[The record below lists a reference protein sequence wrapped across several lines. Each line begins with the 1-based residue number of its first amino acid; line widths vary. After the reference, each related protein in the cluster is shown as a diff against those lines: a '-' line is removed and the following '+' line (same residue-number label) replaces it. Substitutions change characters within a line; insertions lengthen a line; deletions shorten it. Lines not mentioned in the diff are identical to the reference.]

1 MAINP
6 QTLGRAVRDL
16 REGAGKTQEE
26 LGKAAGYQTGAA
38 VSISRLETGKAQP
51 GIERMKMIAKV
62 LGVELEEL
70 QQRASNPDR
79 EAQLTNE
86 RPKDREQRVI
96 SEVVERKERLDEAT
110 TAFTEAYER
119 ATGSFLL
126 NFGRIVERIKGA
138 PPLEPPASREQRS
151 EHTTAA
157 VVADES
163 VELGAT
169 AAGGIA
175 AGVVLGLLSTGR
187 FSRSVAGLGAAGIG
201 AVAIGVLAESAV
213 ALIMSTRKQQQE
225 RMRKLDE
232 IEERLAATEEAA
244 RALITRL
251 PSGSELLNY
260 IAVHAGHALDRW
272 ERGLGGSTS
281 TWETLGDEAADRF
294 REFVLIAQTAF
305 AIRIEFEALSSAQQ
319 GDDLRRKIGD
329 VDALLTIANEVVTS
343 RV

>member
-1 MAINP
+1 MTIDP
-6 QTLGRAVRDL
+6 QALGRAVRDL

-51 GIERMKMIAKV
+51 GIDRMKMIAEV

-70 QQRASNPDR
+70 QQRASNPNR
-79 EAQLTNE
+79 EAQRRNE

-96 SEVVERKERLDEAT
+96 SEVAERKERLDEAT
-110 TAFTEAYER
+110 AAFTEAYEK
-119 ATGSFLL
+119 ATESFLL
-126 NFGRIVERIKGA
+126 KFGRIVEQIKGA
-138 PPLEPPASREQRS
+138 PPLETPASPQQHS
-151 EHTTAA
+151 EDTMAA
-157 VVADES
+157 AIADES
-163 VELGAT
+163 IELGAT
-169 AAGGIA
+169 AAGGAA
-175 AGVVLGLLSTGR
+175 AGVVLGLLSTGK
-187 FSRSVAGLGAAGIG
+187 FSRSVAGLGVAGIG
-201 AVAIGVLAESAV
+201 AAAIGVLAESAV
-213 ALIMSTRKQQQE
+213 ALIMSTRKQQRE

-232 IEERLAATEEAA
+232 IEEQLEATEEGAG
-244 RALITRL
+244 ALITRL
-251 PSGSELLNY
+251 PRATELLNY

-281 TWETLGDEAADRF
+281 NWESLGVEAVDRF
-294 REFVLIAQTAF
+294 REFILIAQTAF
-305 AIRIEFEALSSAQQ
+305 AIRIEFEALSSGQQ